1 MEDVV
6 FGIDEDGD
14 ADETDTEESGPGIVK
29 ITSPEDMT
37 LLTDDQLFLVYLQPL
52 LNLAATK
59 IDTTCQLDSCSSTV
73 RTTVSLKGSAIY
85 LIWVRIKNKWLDD
98 LWFYSILNS
107 ISVVSTQRKGN
118 DEKLCSVGSCVEFGG
133 VQSLVELE
141 T

>member
-1 MEDVV
+1 M

-14 ADETDTEESGPGIVK
+14 GDETDTEESGPGIVK

-59 IDTTCQLDSCSSTV
+59 IDTTCRLDSCSAAI

-85 LIWVRIKNKWLDD
+85 LIWVRLKDKWIDG
-98 LWFYSILNS
+98 LWFYSIFKS
-107 ISVVSTQRKGN
+107 ISVVSRK
-118 DEKLCSVGSCVEFGG
+118 
-133 VQSLVELE
+133 
-141 T
+141 